1 MIKTKQQKNI
11 LATQQT
17 PEYFDK
23 KSFKNVYITP
33 CILKKNPVDQIFILK
48 EIIIKDVQR

>member
-1 MIKTKQQKNI
+1 M

-23 KSFKNVYITP
+23 KFLKDVYITP
-33 CILKKNPVDQIFILK
+33 CILKKNPVDHTVILK